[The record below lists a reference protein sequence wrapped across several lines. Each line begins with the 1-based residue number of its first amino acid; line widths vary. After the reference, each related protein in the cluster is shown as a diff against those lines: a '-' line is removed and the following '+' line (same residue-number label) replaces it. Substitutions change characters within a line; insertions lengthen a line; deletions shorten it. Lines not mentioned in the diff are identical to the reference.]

1 VTHEHGTVHQI
12 RHLLTALDGKI
23 VAYLFGGPPN
33 YGPVPVE
40 LAWLL
45 VGTTIFSFVVL
56 GKRFPTFGYCTIII
70 VCGLL
75 SGLRGGRR

>member
-1 VTHEHGTVHQI
+1 MNTEPFTKSVI
-12 RHLLTALDGKI
+12 FSLLWMAII

-45 VGTTIFSFVVL
+45 VSTTIFSFVVL